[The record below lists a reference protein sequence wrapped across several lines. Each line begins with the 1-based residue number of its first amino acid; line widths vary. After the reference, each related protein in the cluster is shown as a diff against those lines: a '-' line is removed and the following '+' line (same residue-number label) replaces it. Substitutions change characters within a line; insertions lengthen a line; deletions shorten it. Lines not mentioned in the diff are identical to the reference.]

1 MLSSLDDDG
10 GDDDGG
16 DSLVNAL
23 VVGADGH
30 GNGNDD
36 DDQKLDQLVLLLLL
50 HCCCCRFYYYG
61 FCHQQ
66 WSMVMLAHTHTQST
80 LYSELEYK
88 HKCLSM
94 CRGAS
99 ERRAS
104 PTSLSA
110 NEEKAVAADGGGGG
124 DVQQPTVYRVAESS
138 PEKHLLPPLPSHQL
152 RLQLEH
158 PPLELGV

>member
-50 HCCCCRFYYYG
+50 LLLLLPLLLLRLLPPA
-61 FCHQQ
+61 
-66 WSMVMLAHTHTQST
+66 MVNGNAGTHTQST

-138 PEKHLLPPLPSHQL
+138 PEKHLLLPLPSHQL